1 MLKDFRFCRGNFNI
15 SEGYFRSIL
24 GLFLDEFWSILEWFL
39 GRFCGRVLGVR
50 DDFRRVV
57 VVLGV

>member
-15 SEGYFRSIL
+15 SVGYFRSIL
-24 GLFLDEFWSILEWFL
+24 EWVL
-39 GRFCGRVLGVR
+39 GRFCGRVWGVR
-50 DDFRRVV
+50 DDLRRVV